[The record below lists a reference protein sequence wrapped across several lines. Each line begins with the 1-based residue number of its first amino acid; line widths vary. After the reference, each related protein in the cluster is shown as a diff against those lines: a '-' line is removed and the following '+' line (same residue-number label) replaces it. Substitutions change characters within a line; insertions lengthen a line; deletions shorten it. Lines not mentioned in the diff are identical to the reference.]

1 MSNAQILKDRQGVP
15 PGRLDNLQWIVFG
28 HPAVQSSERP
38 KVIHLYS
45 APKVQFLTMV
55 LACSFVLMNPTE
67 IAKYNESQEQWLLEL
82 LSRRQDLSIQTAK
95 VDVEISVV
103 RGVLRARET
112 AKANGVVEGGEPSVE
127 DAARKRQ
134 SDCAPWWLSH

>member
-1 MSNAQILKDRQGVP
+1 VA
-15 PGRLDNLQWIVFG
+15 
-28 HPAVQSSERP
+28 
-38 KVIHLYS
+38 
-45 APKVQFLTMV
+45 
-55 LACSFVLMNPTE
+55 LAYSFVLMNPTE

-112 AKANGVVEGGEPSVE
+112 VKANGLVESGESSV
-127 DAARKRQ
+127 DDVARKRR
-134 SDCAPWWLSH
+134 SACAPWWLSH